1 MAARVIADRIAGAIG
16 SASFIREMFERG
28 RRMKAEFGEDRVY
41 DFSLGNPNAA
51 PPGEFFEALKSV
63 AREHR
68 PELHRYMPNAGFDET
83 RAAVAAFSSRE
94 YRIELDTAG
103 VILTSGAAGGLNV
116 TLRTL
121 LNPGEE
127 VIVLA
132 PFFPEYRFYIEQ
144 AGGVMVL
151 IQTDEHFQ
159 PELAA
164 IDRAITPKTRA
175 IIINSPNNP
184 TGAVYSEQSCRGL
197 ADVLARHDTDDAPI
211 YLLTDDPYRRI
222 LYDRDWC
229 PTPAGM
235 YRRSIIISSFSKDLS
250 IAGERAGYLALP
262 PVLPNRQLILSA
274 MTMLNRTLGFV
285 NMSAFMQRVLARCVA
300 AECDQRVYRSNRDR
314 LCSALREMGYEI
326 EMPGGAFYAFPR
338 TPLADDVAFCDLLTK
353 ERILAVPGRGFGKPG
368 HMRLSFAVEPTVIE
382 GAIPGF
388 RAARNAALAGGKENR
403 SGTGATDRMAETH
416 AS

>member
-1 MAARVIADRIAGAIG
+1 MPARAIADRIAGAIG

-28 RRMKAEFGEDRVY
+28 RRMKAEFGEDQVY

-51 PPGEFFEALKSV
+51 PPSEFFQALQSV

-68 PELHRYMPNAGFDET
+68 PELHRYMPNAGFDDT
-83 RAAVAAFSSRE
+83 RTAVATFLSRE
-94 YRIELDTAG
+94 YRFELDAAG
-103 VILTSGAAGGLNV
+103 LILTSGAAGGMNV

-132 PFFPEYRFYIEQ
+132 PYFPEYRFYIEQ
-144 AGGVMVL
+144 AGGTMVL
-151 IQTDEHFQ
+151 VQTDEHFQ
-159 PELAA
+159 PDLGA
-164 IDRAITPKTRA
+164 IDRAINPKTRA

-184 TGAVYSEQSCRGL
+184 TGAVYSELSCRGL
-197 ADVLARHDTDDAPI
+197 ADLLTRRDSDDAPI

-262 PVLPNRQLILSA
+262 PVLPNRQLILNA

-300 AECDQRVYRSNRDR
+300 AECDQSVYRSNRNR
-314 LCSALREMGYEI
+314 LCSALREIGYEL

-338 TPLADDVAFCDLLTK
+338 TPLADDIAFCDLLTK
-353 ERILAVPGRGFGKPG
+353 ERILAVPGRGFGRPG
-368 HMRLSFAVEPTVIE
+368 YMRLSFAVEPVVIE
-382 GAIPGF
+382 RSIAGF
-388 RAARNAALAGGKENR
+388 HAARTAALAGGKANKPGAGPIDRLAPSR
-403 SGTGATDRMAETH
+403 S
-416 AS
+416 S

>member
-1 MAARVIADRIAGAIG
+1 MASRVIADRIAGAIG

-28 RRMKAEFGEDRVY
+28 RRMKAEFGEDRVC

-51 PPGEFFEALKSV
+51 PPQEFFDSLQMV

-83 RAAVAAFSSRE
+83 RAAVATFLSRE
-94 YRIELDTAG
+94 YRIPLDPAG
-103 VILTSGAAGGLNV
+103 LILTSGAAGGMNV
-116 TLRTL
+116 TLRTI

-132 PFFPEYRFYIEQ
+132 PYFPEYRFYIEQ
-144 AGGVMVL
+144 AGGTMVL
-151 IQTDEHFQ
+151 AQTDEHFQ
-159 PELAA
+159 PDLTA
-164 IDRAITPKTRA
+164 IERAITPKTRA
-175 IIINSPNNP
+175 MIVNSPNNP

-197 ADVLARHDTDDAPI
+197 ADLLARHDSDDAPI

-222 LYDRDWC
+222 LYERDWC

-235 YRRSIIISSFSKDLS
+235 YGRSIIISSFSKDLS

-262 PVLPNRQLILSA
+262 PSLPNRQLILNA

-285 NMSAFMQRVLARCVA
+285 NMSAFMQRVLARCVEA
-300 AECDQRVYRSNRDR
+300 TCDQSVYRANRDR
-314 LCSALREMGYEI
+314 LCSALREMGYEL

-353 ERILAVPGRGFGKPG
+353 ERILAVPGRGFGRPG
-368 HMRLSFAVEPTVIE
+368 YMRLSFAVEPAVIE
-382 GAIPGF
+382 RSLTGF
-388 RAARNAALAGGKENR
+388 RAARAVAISDGNVGKSGANTQHRLAQ
-403 SGTGATDRMAETH
+403 AH
-416 AS
+416 